1 MKHNYKFSSA
11 SFIIITWTVI
21 MFVSGCKGD
30 GRDGVSTPG
39 SKKDADINAL
49 YTGYYKNP
57 TTLDE
62 RQQNE
67 IIDYAAEKNLP
78 LLRLESGV
86 YYMITEK
93 GRGPTLR
100 WGEKIRVDYKG
111 YYLDGR
117 EFDSSYKRG
126 TSYTTAVGQSIAGW
140 NDALLRMRSGT
151 KATIILPSRLG
162 YKDQEFAG
170 IPPNSIIAFD
180 IHIII

>member
-1 MKHNYKFSSA
+1 MKQIPKSSSA
-11 SFIIITWTVI
+11 FTLVIAWTVLLFI
-21 MFVSGCKGD
+21 SGCKGNGSD
-30 GRDGVSTPG
+30 NGSSPG
-39 SKKDADINAL
+39 GKKDADINEL

-86 YYMITEK
+86 YYMITEE

-100 WGEKIRVDYKG
+100 WGEKIKVDYKG

-126 TSYTTAVGQSIAGW
+126 KPYTTAVGQSIAGW

-151 KATIILPSRLG
+151 KATVIIPSRLG

-170 IPPNSIIAFD
+170 IPPNSILAFD
-180 IHIII
+180 LHILI